1 MAVLNCLGWSS
12 RAPNKLQLIFRIR
25 DSKMPLPMKGRHSHR
40 IAAGKERALTKSLLC
55 ADSKHCRHLKV
66 RTHDIQ
72 GRF

>member
-25 DSKMPLPMKGRHSHR
+25 DSKMPLPMKGRHSHG
-40 IAAGKERALTKSLLC
+40 IAAGKEWALTESLLC
-55 ADSKHCRHLKV
+55 AASKHCRHLEV
-66 RTHDIQ
+66 RTQDIQ

>member
-25 DSKMPLPMKGRHSHR
+25 DSKMPLLMKGRHSHR
-40 IAAGKERALTKSLLC
+40 IAASKERALTECLLC
-55 ADSKHCRHLKV
+55 ADSKHCRHLEE
-66 RTHDIQ
+66 RTRDIQ